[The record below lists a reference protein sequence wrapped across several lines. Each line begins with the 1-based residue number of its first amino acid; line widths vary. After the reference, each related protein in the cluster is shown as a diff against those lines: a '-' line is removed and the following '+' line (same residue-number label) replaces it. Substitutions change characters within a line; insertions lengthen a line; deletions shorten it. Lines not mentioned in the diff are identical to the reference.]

1 MSVMASPVQCPG
13 QPDLDSASP
22 QLHGHSQE
30 EMIANRPQVPPQRAG
45 VYWVQCPGVY
55 SSFGSSRE
63 EHRGVSPYQRKGQC
77 SLILGSRASFLSA
90 SQFPHLSFP
99 FPGILWEPSKPWCPI
114 PLKNALA
121 GPGLAIV
128 ALGPMYPMED
138 DKHIIHRGHPLGQI
152 QAWTRPKQGC
162 PIPAGGQCWPPSQ

>member
-55 SSFGSSRE
+55 SSLGSSRE

-77 SLILGSRASFLSA
+77 SLILGS
-90 SQFPHLSFP
+90 
-99 FPGILWEPSKPWCPI
+99 
-114 PLKNALA
+114 
-121 GPGLAIV
+121 
-128 ALGPMYPMED
+128 
-138 DKHIIHRGHPLGQI
+138 
-152 QAWTRPKQGC
+152 
-162 PIPAGGQCWPPSQ
+162 